1 MQQVLMMPVSE
12 TMVAVVQ
19 DWIKQHKEKGVQ
31 PVISNPSREVMR
43 LLEKAHIPQLIGD
56 EYITVRVNDAV
67 LLCKVPPRPQDPCLD
82 SAQCSASCVLPAEV

>member
-1 MQQVLMMPVSE
+1 MA
-12 TMVAVVQ
+12 VAQ

-43 LLEKAHIPQLIGD
+43 LLEKARIPQLIGD

-67 LLCKVPPRPQDPCLD
+67 LLCKVATRPRKTLALRTRVVAPADRCLRTLNCL
-82 SAQCSASCVLPAEV
+82 APALLAV

>member
-1 MQQVLMMPVSE
+1 MQQILMRHVSE
-12 TMVAVVQ
+12 NMLAVAQ
-19 DWIKQHKEKGVQ
+19 DWIRQHKEKGVQ

-67 LLCKVPPRPQDPCLD
+67 LLCKVAARPQDPCLG
-82 SAQCSASCVLPAEV
+82 STVEPAD

>member
-1 MQQVLMMPVSE
+1 MQQVLMSA
-12 TMVAVVQ
+12 VAELLVASQ

-67 LLCKVPPRPQDPCLD
+67 LLCKVAIRPQDPYLENMH
-82 SAQCSASCVLPAEV
+82 QTNG